1 MKPIHLILIA
11 LIGYYS
17 CSPEVVRHGP
27 GVVAVATPQQKNI
40 GSPQSF
46 EYKGYTV
53 KPLATFAIEARIL
66 SKERYWMGREA
77 ELSPVDLALGWGSM
91 SDETVLD
98 QLDISQ
104 GGRFYYWRAN
114 SLPIPAGEISSHSA
128 NMHLIPADENVASV
142 LKGRTREGDI
152 VRFSGYLV
160 SVVHPDG
167 WRWKSSLTRNDTG
180 AGACEL
186 VYVETLQVL

>member
-40 GSPQSF
+40 GNPRAF
-46 EYKGYTV
+46 EYKGYTL

-160 SVVHPDG
+160 SVEHPDG